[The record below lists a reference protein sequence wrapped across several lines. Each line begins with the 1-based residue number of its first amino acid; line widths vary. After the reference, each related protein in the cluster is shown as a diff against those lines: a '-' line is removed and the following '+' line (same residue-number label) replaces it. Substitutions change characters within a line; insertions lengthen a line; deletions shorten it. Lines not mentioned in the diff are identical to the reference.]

1 MAYTTIDK
9 PTDHFN
15 VVTYTGNA
23 SDGRGITGVGHQP
36 DLNII
41 KSRTTTDKW
50 WWSDSIRG
58 ASNEINSEDTQDEQN
73 KTDGHQS
80 FDSDGFTIGTRSAVN
95 GSGVSFCSWNWLA
108 AGSNTTDTSGSVSC
122 TRRSNAT
129 AGFAIMQYDANQSSA
144 YTIGHGLNSAPELVI
159 ARAKVGANAW
169 GVYYTIRGVNTNWAA
184 LNTTA
189 AQGTNNADPDAQGR
203 AGGSSTGS
211 FVETSS
217 SLVYINN
224 SSYASDGTGD
234 NIMYAFHSVKGYSKI
249 GEYTGNNSTN
259 GPFVHLGFRP
269 AFLMIKRIDNA
280 GAWLIYDSARY
291 PENKANDPNK
301 LYWNEP
307 GSEDLSTDPG
317 GDTSSTNMIDFLSN
331 GFKLKSNNS
340 YTNTV
345 EGYIYYAVAENPFVT
360 STGVPGLA
368 R

>member
-23 SDGRGITGVGHQP
+23 SNGRGITGVGHQP

-58 ASNEINSEDTQDEQN
+58 ASNEINSEDIQDEQN
-73 KTDGHQS
+73 KTDAHQS
-80 FDSDGFTIGTRSAVN
+80 FDSDGFTVGTRGAVN

-108 AGSNTTDTSGSVSC
+108 AGSNTTDTSGSIDC

-169 GVYYTIRGVNTNWAA
+169 GVYYTIRGVNTNWMA
-184 LNTTA
+184 LDTTA
-189 AQGTNNADPDAQGR
+189 SQGTNNADPDAQGR

-224 SSYASDGTGD
+224 SSFASEGTGN

-249 GEYTGNNSTN
+249 GEYVGNNSTN
-259 GPFVHLGFRP
+259 GPFIYTGFKP
-269 AFLMIKRIDNA
+269 AFVLIKVVDGNT
-280 GAWLIYDSARY
+280 GGWDLYDSARA
-291 PENKANDPNK
+291 PDNPA
-301 LYWNEP
+301 
-307 GSEDLSTDPG
+307 SERLQINAVAAEA
-317 GDTSSTNMIDFLSN
+317 TSDDIDILSN
-331 GFKLKSNNS
+331 GFKIR
-340 YTNTV
+340 NTT
-345 EGYIYYAVAENPFVT
+345 GNQNGSGNAHIYFAIAENPFVT
-360 STGVPGLA
+360 STGVPATA